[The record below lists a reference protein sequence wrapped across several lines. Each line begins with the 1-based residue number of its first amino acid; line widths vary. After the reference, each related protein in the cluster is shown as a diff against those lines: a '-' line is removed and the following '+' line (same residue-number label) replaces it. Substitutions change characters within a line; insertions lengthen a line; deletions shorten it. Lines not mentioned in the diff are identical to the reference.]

1 MHATKS
7 YFITSQAESAT
18 AAVIFARMN
27 EVFLS
32 NEISWMNC
40 IGAGVDNT
48 SVNLGRKNS
57 ILTRVLEK
65 NPSIYFMGCPCHI
78 VHNTCMTAS
87 GMFTMVSVCEN
98 YSY

>member
-1 MHATKS
+1 MPQKLLY
-7 YFITSQAESAT
+7 YFTGKESAT

-65 NPSIYFMGCPCHI
+65 IHLFILWDVPAILSTTH
-78 VHNTCMTAS
+78 V
-87 GMFTMVSVCEN
+87 
-98 YSY
+98 